1 MERKETNSLNSPR
14 VLVIRD
20 GWSSQLE
27 VPGYCLFKA
36 LEGMSVTTTHFC
48 HNLLVNL
55 GPLPRVVN
63 KFYRL
68 FLRGRRDLVDIYASA
83 DKALLEAVTAFAPDV
98 IIAVHALYVR
108 GSVLAAIRKALPRVK
123 IVNWF
128 PDNLF
133 YQCDLLLDAIDQY
146 DIFYVKD
153 SYLLEKLRRCGRSN
167 AAYLPEAGSPTLLG
181 APRDITDEER
191 RRYSSDLLLVGSL
204 YPYRLYMLEALR
216 GLPLKVYGD
225 FHSLDS
231 AATPEDFFAAQC
243 HAGPMYTGE
252 KPAFCGIW
260 PKSTS
265 IQCTRLIAFTVLIV
279 VCSSSLRRAHSRSSK
294 KRPTSQPNSL
304 PVRKWLP
311 SEPAKS
317 CGKSLNIT
325 SPVLKSARQWLS
337 ALTLDCWLNTLTST
351 GDEKCWQISAGRR
364 NRGDVHA
371 DGCGRRAKG
380 CLVLAGTWLK
390 SPAFFQFCQELL
402 QRYHLV
408 VARKVLPLRLF
419 NQLRDWYSST
429 RNSRIRE

>member
-1 MERKETNSLNSPR
+1 MERKEANSLNSPR

-36 LEGMSVTTTHFC
+36 LEGMGVTTTHFC

-123 IVNWF
+123 TVNWF

-181 APRDITDEER
+181 APQDITDEER

-204 YPYRLYMLEALR
+204 NPYRLYMLEALR
-216 GLPLKVYGD
+216 GLPLKVYGNL
-225 FHSLDS
+225 HSNEGTTSLGS
-231 AATPEDFFAAQC
+231 FFAAQC
-243 HAGPMYTGE
+243 HKGHEVLGRKARLMWNLAKININPMHPINCVHGTNIRLFELAASGSFQIIEETPDLTAQFTPGTEVATFRTGE
-252 KPAFCGIW
+252 ELRE
-260 PKSTS
+260 KSEYYLARPEERQAMAERS
-265 IQCTRLIAFTVLIV
+265 YTRL
-279 VCSSSLRRAHSRSSK
+279 
-294 KRPTSQPNSL
+294 
-304 PVRKWLP
+304 
-311 SEPAKS
+311 
-317 CGKSLNIT
+317 
-325 SPVLKSARQWLS
+325 
-337 ALTLDCWLNTLTST
+337 
-351 GDEKCWQISAGRR
+351 
-364 NRGDVHA
+364 
-371 DGCGRRAKG
+371 
-380 CLVLAGTWLK
+380 LAEHTY
-390 SPAFFQFCQELL
+390 EH
-402 QRYHLV
+402 R
-408 VARKVLPLRLF
+408 ARKMMADLG
-419 NQLRDWYSST
+419 WG
-429 RNSRIRE
+429 